1 MQVQFNSDNS
11 IEATQDMAINAE
23 VTVRN
28 DLEHFGD
35 RVTRVEIHLSDENS
49 DTKAGAKDK
58 RCQIEA
64 RLAGLEPRSA
74 THKAPTVDEAVIGA
88 SGKLRRQLESV
99 VGKLNNKHH
108 EKLTEAEQ
116 PFEREEELGADDTP

>member
-1 MQVQFNSDNS
+1 MQIQFNSDNS

-23 VTVRN
+23 ATVRS

-35 RVTRVEIHLSDENS
+35 RVTRVEIHISDENS

-64 RLAGLEPRSA
+64 RLAGLDPRSA
-74 THKAPTVDEAVIGA
+74 THNASTIDEAVIGA

-99 VGKLNNKHH
+99 VGKLNDKHH

-116 PFEREEELGADDTP
+116 PFEAEDELGADDTP